1 MTKAIVSPS
10 SHFFSIK
17 EIIWKRTNSQTEG
30 LNKPLAVV
38 VTSLLP
44 TPSVSPCGICRQFL
58 REFAA
63 LETPIY
69 MVADG
74 YPREE
79 KVPDVLDGEGSEG
92 LIKVMTLGE
101 LLPMSFGP
109 EHLQ

>member
-1 MTKAIVSPS
+1 M
-10 SHFFSIK
+10 
-17 EIIWKRTNSQTEG
+17 QTEG

-63 LETPIY
+63 LDTPIY

-109 EHLQ
+109 EHIQ

>member
-1 MTKAIVSPS
+1 MTKAIVSPPLS
-10 SHFFSIK
+10 YPLMMADKQS
-17 EIIWKRTNSQTEG
+17 EG

-58 REFAA
+58 REFAP
-63 LETPIY
+63 LNTPIY

-74 YPREE
+74 YPRESGVP
-79 KVPDVLDGEGSEG
+79 KVLEGGEGYDN
-92 LIKVMTLGE
+92 LIKMMTLEE

-109 EHLQ
+109 EHLAK

>member
-1 MTKAIVSPS
+1 M
-10 SHFFSIK
+10 
-17 EIIWKRTNSQTEG
+17 
-30 LNKPLAVV
+30 
-38 VTSLLP
+38 
-44 TPSVSPCGICRQFL
+44 SPCGICRQFL

-63 LETPIY
+63 LDTPIY

-74 YPREE
+74 YPRDEA
-79 KVPDVLDGEGSEG
+79 VPEVLNGEDWDG